1 MSLPERD
8 EIDPEYRFDLTTIY
22 ETPDDWTAAAR
33 ELDDELDALEA
44 SAADPLETTDDLR
57 ALLQAIEECYR
68 RKQRLKLYVNL
79 ANAVGRDDAPRWER
93 YHDLESTHEEHVA
106 TALARLGDDGTLEGL
121 AAELDD
127 NQWYV
132 ENLRE
137 RARHVRSPEVEET
150 MAAVAETRRA
160 PTEVLHAV
168 RRDLESSVLERP
180 DGERVEIPGADFRTE
195 LARPDR
201 EYRRRVYDAMWE
213 AFERFEETI
222 TEAFAAKL
230 AAVSAGASVRGY
242 ASIRDRDLRRR
253 CVPDSG
259 MQSVLPE
266 AVHDA
271 MLDGIREN
279 LGPYH
284 RLLERRRDRLGVG
297 VLRPW
302 DLDVP
307 LAERDPPAVG
317 YEDAKAHIL
326 GALEPLG
333 ADYVERVRSLFER
346 RRIDAAPGVDKTGK
360 WYCQYSADDG
370 PFVVANYRGDVR
382 SLFVLCHELGH
393 AMHVEHH
400 REGPVRYATSPQP
413 VSEVPSTVHQLLL
426 ADHLVGEGGAL
437 ADAALERVL
446 VQVGR
451 SLYRSAM
458 FAAFV
463 HELASSVE
471 RGEPVGPDDARE
483 TQRSVLREFREPV
496 ELDADAGR
504 TWLGRGTRD
513 PYHNYQYVLGAT
525 GGLVVR
531 ERLRDGDL
539 TAAEYREF
547 LRSTGRERS
556 VVLFERLGC
565 DVTAPEPYERAATAF
580 DEYVEMAADQEGRHT
595 P

>member
-1 MSLPERD
+1 MSLPKRD
-8 EIDPEYRFDLTTIY
+8 EIDPEYRFELTTIY
-22 ETPDDWTAAAR
+22 ETPDDWTAAAS

-44 SAADPLETTDDLR
+44 SAAGPLETTDDLR
-57 ALLQAIEECYR
+57 ALLQSIEECYR

-79 ANAVGRDDAPRWER
+79 ANAIGRDDAPRWER
-93 YHDLESTHEEHVA
+93 YHALESTHEEHVA
-106 TALARLGDDGTLEGL
+106 TALRRLNDDDEALDAL
-121 AAELDD
+121 AAELDVD
-127 NQWYV
+127 RWYI

-137 RARHVRSPEVEET
+137 RARHVRSLEGEET
-150 MAAVAETRRA
+150 MAAFAETRRA

-168 RRDLESSVLERP
+168 RRDREPSVLERP

-201 EYRRRVYDAMWE
+201 EYRRRVYDAMWG

-222 TEAFAAKL
+222 TEAFEAKL
-230 AAVSAGASVRGY
+230 KAVSAEASVRGY
-242 ASIRDRDLRRR
+242 ASIRERDLRRR

-259 MQSVLPE
+259 MHSVLPE
-266 AVHDA
+266 TVHDV

-284 RLLERRRDRLGVG
+284 RLLERRRDRLGLD

-307 LAERDPPAVG
+307 VADRDPPAIG
-317 YEDAKAHIL
+317 YEDAKMYIL

-370 PFVVANYRGDVR
+370 PFVVANYRSDVR

-400 REGPVRYATSPQP
+400 REGLARYATSPQP

-426 ADHLVGEGGAL
+426 ADHLVDEGGVL
-437 ADAALERVL
+437 AEAALERVL

-463 HELASSVE
+463 HEFVSSVE
-471 RGEPVGPDDARE
+471 RGEPVDPDDARE

-525 GGLVVR
+525 GGLVARQQLR
-531 ERLRDGDL
+531 EGDL
-539 TAAEYREF
+539 TAAAYREF
-547 LRSTGRERS
+547 LRSTGREPSVALFRS
-556 VVLFERLGC
+556 LGC
-565 DVTAPEPYERAATAF
+565 DVTTPAAFERATDAF
-580 DEYVEMAADQEGRHT
+580 DEYVDRIVERTE
-595 P
+595 